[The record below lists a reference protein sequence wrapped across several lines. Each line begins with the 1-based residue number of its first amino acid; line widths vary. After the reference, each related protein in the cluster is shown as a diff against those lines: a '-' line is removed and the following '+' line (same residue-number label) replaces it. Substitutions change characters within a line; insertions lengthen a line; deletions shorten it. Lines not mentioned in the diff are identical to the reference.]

1 MEVISVIGIIVA
13 VIFCNYS
20 VYRGLGLAL
29 AAVFSCFIIWITG
42 GIGISAGWDA
52 AITELQPYL
61 GAMIPIYIFGGIL
74 GLFYSKSGAAASL
87 SLACFRP
94 FQNAKNPTVKMLGTI
109 FMFFVLRLLMAL
121 SGIDNMALLVTT
133 VAMVAVMCEDLDIPR
148 KYANCLLMVS
158 GTIPTFLPGAPTMMN
173 VILPT
178 ALPGFTRNSCFL
190 PRICFMILFIIGS
203 TLLMTK
209 MIHKSKSKGEH
220 FEQIAAMS
228 NAALSDPNAK
238 RPHWVI
244 TLIPLLVV
252 YALSVVTEI
261 ASWLCIMIGC
271 IVAGTLFIP
280 YMKAPEGK
288 RKFGWLIG
296 EMNDASI
303 QIPLY
308 YCMDMMLAYAMTSV
322 PGWTTLTGGMTAL
335 ATMLN
340 PVLAYGI
347 VSTCLVPAGVSALVV
362 SANLANEIFVPM
374 GISAA
379 TCGTLLV
386 IANTVFDSLPNSAGL
401 IMQAELTET
410 PLSECYPSIFKTTV
424 LLTGFIMI
432 LATLLAAFGVF

>member
-1 MEVISVIGIIVA
+1 MH
-13 VIFCNYS
+13 
-20 VYRGLGLAL
+20 
-29 AAVFSCFIIWITG
+29 
-42 GIGISAGWDA
+42 D
-52 AITELQPYL
+52 
-61 GAMIPIYIFGGIL
+61 
-74 GLFYSKSGAAASL
+74 
-87 SLACFRP
+87 
-94 FQNAKNPTVKMLGTI
+94 
-109 FMFFVLRLLMAL
+109 FFDPADV
-121 SGIDNMALLVTT
+121 IDN
-133 VAMVAVMCEDLDIPR
+133 AVS
-148 KYANCLLMVS
+148 VH
-158 GTIPTFLPGAPTMMN
+158 T
-173 VILPT
+173 
-178 ALPGFTRNSCFL
+178 
-190 PRICFMILFIIGS
+190 
-203 TLLMTK
+203 
-209 MIHKSKSKGEH
+209 
-220 FEQIAAMS
+220 
-228 NAALSDPNAK
+228 
-238 RPHWVI
+238 
-244 TLIPLLVV
+244 
-252 YALSVVTEI
+252 LSVVTEI

-410 PLSECYPSIFKTTV
+410 PLSECYPSIFKTIV